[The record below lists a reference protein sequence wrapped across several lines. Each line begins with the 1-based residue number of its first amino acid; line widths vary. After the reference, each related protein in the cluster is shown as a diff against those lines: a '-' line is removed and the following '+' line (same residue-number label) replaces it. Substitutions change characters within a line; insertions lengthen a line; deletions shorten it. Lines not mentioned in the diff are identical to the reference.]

1 MHTLWITQCT
11 IQRVSLHE
19 GLVLDLDDYNEL
31 VIATAMELTLPP
43 VGPYPEEQV
52 VIDPDNMAP
61 QHRALLD
68 MAGATCTHAECDDN
82 GALHLALST
91 GHRIDVTPDG
101 DRASWELY
109 GKRHGYMACL
119 PPGQVRI
126 VRHDLPIG
134 DIGAAAS

>member
-1 MHTLWITQCT
+1 MHTLWITQCA

-19 GLVLDLDDYNEL
+19 GLVLDFDDYNEL

-52 VIDPDNMAP
+52 VIDPHNFAP

-68 MAGATCTHAECDDN
+68 
-82 GALHLALST
+82 
-91 GHRIDVTPDG
+91 
-101 DRASWELY
+101 
-109 GKRHGYMACL
+109 MACL

-126 VRHDLPIG
+126 VRHDLPVD
-134 DIGAAAS
+134 DIDAAAS